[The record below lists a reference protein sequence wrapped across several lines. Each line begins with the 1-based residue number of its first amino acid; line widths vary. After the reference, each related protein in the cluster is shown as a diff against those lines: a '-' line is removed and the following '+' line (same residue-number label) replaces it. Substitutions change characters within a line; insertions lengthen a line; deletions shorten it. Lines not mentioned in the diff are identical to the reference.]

1 MAVRSTSSSLITIA
15 EMRIGIAADHQ
26 GFALKEHL
34 KAELAGLNVDLV
46 DFGAIAE
53 TPGDDYPDYAIP
65 LARAVAAGEVWR
77 GLAICGSGV
86 GICIAVNKVRGVR
99 AGLCHDHFSA
109 HQGVEDDDMNILCL
123 GSGVIGTALAWELTQ
138 RFLTARFSGIDRHRR
153 RIAEVEAMQRLQDET
168 VRLEHKNLQGSDKL
182 LADKPTST
190 TNHP

>member
-1 MAVRSTSSSLITIA
+1 MSDSIRARKLLLKSTISSPSTIPDL
-15 EMRIGIAADHQ
+15 RIGLAADHQ

-34 KAELAGLNVDLV
+34 KAELTELDVDLV

-123 GSGVIGTALAWELTQ
+123 GSGIVGAALAWELVQT
-138 RFLTARFSGIDRHRR
+138 FLTARFSYLERHRR
-153 RIAEVEAMQRLQDET
+153 RIAEVKKIESDSFDSQAHET
-168 VRLEHKNLQGSDKL
+168 VG
-182 LADKPTST
+182 
-190 TNHP
+190 